1 MDESRKEMVLG
12 RINKRISDLQDQ
24 IEEDEPI
31 YGYSQH
37 IGELWGEVKGLKKA
51 ERLIRGYE

>member
-1 MDESRKEMVLG
+1 MDDSRKEMVLG

-31 YGYSQH
+31 YGHSQH
-37 IGELWGEVKGLKKA
+37 IGELFGEIKGLKKA
-51 ERLIRGYE
+51 VRLIGGYE

>member
-1 MDESRKEMVLG
+1 MDENRKEVVWG

-31 YGYSQH
+31 YGHSQH
-37 IGELWGEVKGLKKA
+37 IGELFGEIKGLKKA
-51 ERLIRGYE
+51 VRLIGGYE

>member
-1 MDESRKEMVLG
+1 MDDSRKEMVLG

-37 IGELWGEVKGLKKA
+37 LGELWGEFKGLKKA

>member
-1 MDESRKEMVLG
+1 MDENRKEVVLG

-31 YGYSQH
+31 YGHSQH
-37 IGELWGEVKGLKKA
+37 IGELFGE
-51 ERLIRGYE
+51 I